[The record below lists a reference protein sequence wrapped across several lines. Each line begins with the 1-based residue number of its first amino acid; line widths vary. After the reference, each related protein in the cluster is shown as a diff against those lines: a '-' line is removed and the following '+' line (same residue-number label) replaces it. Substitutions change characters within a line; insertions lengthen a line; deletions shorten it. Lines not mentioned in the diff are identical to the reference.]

1 MLLIH
6 GVLGGVLGL
15 LVLSAINAWPHP
27 LDPALLELWETS
39 DGVVQVR
46 WRQPRAQPANA
57 PLTPILPAACH
68 RVATPSVSHSDT
80 HVTQRWELHCS
91 GQRLVATRL
100 GVEGL
105 AARQTDALL
114 RVHLADG
121 RLVQA
126 VLRPGAPFFTVPPQ
140 VGRLDVARDYG
151 VLGVEHILTGFD
163 HLLFVLGLVLLV
175 PGGRRLLAT
184 ITAFTLGH
192 SVTLALA
199 VLGVVHIPPAPVEL
213 LIAVSIFLVAVE
225 LTRARQGQTLGM
237 GRRPWGIAGA
247 FGLLHGLGFAGALAQ
262 VGLPSGDIP
271 LALAA
276 FNVGIEA
283 GQLGFVALVLTARHA
298 LGWLPGRWQRA
309 GTLAP
314 AYTIGSLAVFWV
326 CERMAALIF

>member
-1 MLLIH
+1 MLLIP
-6 GVLGGVLGL
+6 GVLALLILGRL
-15 LVLSAINAWPHP
+15 PAWSHP
-27 LDPALLELWETS
+27 LDPALLEIWETRDS
-39 DGVVQVR
+39 AVQVR

-57 PLTPILPAACH
+57 PLTPVLPEPC
-68 RVATPSVSHSDT
+68 RQVSTPSVSQSDT
-80 HVTQRWELHCS
+80 HVTQRWDVDCG

-100 GVEGL
+100 GVDGL

-126 VLRPGAPFFTVPPQ
+126 VLRPGSPFFTVPPQ
-140 VGRLDVARDYG
+140 AGRLDVAWAYG
-151 VLGVEHILTGFD
+151 ALGVEHILSGFD

-175 PGGRRLLAT
+175 HDRRRLLAT

-199 VLGVVHIPPAPVEL
+199 VLGVVHIPPAPVEM

-225 LTRARQGQTLGM
+225 LTRARQGQALGM
-237 GRRPWGIAGA
+237 GRRPWGIAA
-247 FGLLHGLGFAGALAQ
+247 VFGLLHGLGFAGALSQ

-271 LALAA
+271 LALLA
-276 FNVGIEA
+276 FNAGIEA
-283 GQLGFVALVLTARHA
+283 GQLGFVALVLAGRST
-298 LGWLPGRWQRA
+298 LGCLPGRWQQA
-309 GTLAP
+309 GALAP
-314 AYTIGSLAVFWV
+314 AYTIGTLAVFWM